1 MRRNRLLNI
10 SEPKSVLKTIRMKHT
25 TLQKI
30 EKILMESNIT
40 VNKIINE
47 CILSGLEN
55 IMKNKR
61 WLFSIFLI

>member
-1 MRRNRLLNI
+1 MGRNRLLNI

-30 EKILMESNIT
+30 EKISMESNIS

-55 IMKNKR
+55 IMKNK
-61 WLFSIFLI
+61 S